1 MISVRIS
8 LKEKGFRFMS
18 ASSSDQKQFKRMT
31 EASVCPLILKLAIP
45 TTVSM
50 LVTGIYNT
58 ADTYFV
64 SQLGKSQS
72 GAVSVVF
79 SLMALI
85 QAIGFTLGMGAGSL
99 ISRSLG
105 AKDKD
110 TAGKALS
117 TSFFSALGIGALI
130 TTLGLIFLEP
140 IMSILG
146 STETAMPYAKTYARY
161 ILFGAPIMMG
171 TYVLNNLWRWEGKA
185 VFSMIGIGFGGVLNI
200 FLDPLLI
207 NVLDMGV
214 AGAAIATLISQ
225 CISFCLLLVP
235 VLLKKNIAKLSI
247 SNFSR
252 NLSFHG
258 NIWFTGLP
266 SLLRQGLASISTI
279 FLNLQGGGLAGDAAL
294 SAMGIFSKVTMLI
307 FCVLLGIGQGYQP
320 VLGFNYG
327 AKKWDRMKTAFTFT
341 WIFGTAVMFAFA
353 IPLFIFAPQL
363 VPLFIDDAEVIAIGT
378 RALRLEAFILPLL
391 TVNVMCNM
399 TFQSIGER
407 FKASFLSCLRQGVY
421 FIPCIFILPYF
432 FGIHGIEAVYPVA
445 DILTCLTSIPFAL
458 HFLYALSNNK
468 LPAQIAE
475 RKASE
480 NTQK

>member
-1 MISVRIS
+1 M
-8 LKEKGFRFMS
+8 
-18 ASSSDQKQFKRMT
+18 AAAAYDQKQFKKMT
-31 EASVCPLILKLAIP
+31 ESPVCPLICRLAIP

-64 SQLGKSQS
+64 SQLGKSAS

-85 QAIGFTLGMGAGSL
+85 QAIGFTLGMGAGSI

-105 AKDKD
+105 AKDRE
-110 TAGKALS
+110 TAGRALS

-130 TTLGLIFLEP
+130 TALGLIFLEP
-140 IMSILG
+140 IMNLLG
-146 STETAMPYAKTYARY
+146 STPTALPYAKIYARY
-161 ILFGAPIMMG
+161 ILLGAPIMMG

-185 VFSMIGIGFGGVLNI
+185 VFSMIGIGLGGVLNI
-200 FLDPLLI
+200 FLDPLFI
-207 NVLDMGV
+207 MELDMGV
-214 AGAAIATLISQ
+214 AGAAIATLLSQ
-225 CISFCLLLVP
+225 CISFILLLVP
-235 VLLKKNIAKLSI
+235 VILKKNVAKLSI
-247 SNFSR
+247 RNFSKD
-252 NLSFHG
+252 LSFHG

-266 SLLRQGLASISTI
+266 SLLRQGLASLSTI
-279 FLNLQGGGLAGDAAL
+279 FLNLQGGNLAGDAAL

-320 VLGFNYG
+320 VLGYNFG

-341 WIFGTAVMFAFA
+341 WIFGTSIMLVFAV
-353 IPLFIFAPQL
+353 PLFFFAPQL
-363 VPLFIDDAEVIAIGT
+363 MPLFIDDAEVISIGT

-407 FKASFLSCLRQGVY
+407 FKASFLSCLRQGFY
-421 FIPCIFILPYF
+421 FIPLVLLLPHF
-432 FGIHGIEAVYPVA
+432 FGISGIEAVYPVC
-445 DILTCLTSIPFAL
+445 DLLTCMTSVPFAV
-458 HFLYALSNNK
+458 HFLYRLTHGRLS
-468 LPAQIAE
+468 AQQQAKEEI
-475 RKASE
+475 
-480 NTQK
+480 

>member
-1 MISVRIS
+1 MGR
-8 LKEKGFRFMS
+8 S
-18 ASSSDQKQFKRMT
+18 AVDQKQFKKMT
-31 EASVCPLILKLAIP
+31 EAPVRPLILKLAVP

-85 QAIGFTLGMGAGSL
+85 QAIGFTLGMGSGSI

-105 AKDKD
+105 AKDED
-110 TAGKALS
+110 TASHALS
-117 TSFFSALGIGALI
+117 TSFFSALGIGGLI
-130 TTLGLIFLEP
+130 TVLGLIFIEP
-140 IMSILG
+140 IMNMLG
-146 STETAMPYAKTYARY
+146 STPTALPYAKLYARY
-161 ILFGAPIMMG
+161 ILLGAPIMMG
-171 TYVLNNLWRWEGKA
+171 SYVLNNLWRWEGKA

-207 NVLDMGV
+207 NVFDMGV

-225 CISFCLLLVP
+225 CISFLLLLIP
-235 VLLKKNIAKLSI
+235 VLLRKNIAKLTI
-247 SNFSR
+247 RHFSQS
-252 NLSFHG
+252 LSFHG

-279 FLNLQGGGLAGDAAL
+279 FLNQQGGDLAGDAAL

-307 FCVLLGIGQGYQP
+307 FCVILGIGQGYQP
-320 VLGFNYG
+320 VLGFNFG
-327 AKKWDRMKTAFTFT
+327 AKKWDRMKTAFLFT
-341 WIFGTAVMFAFA
+341 WVFGTAVMLTFAV
-353 IPLFIFAPQL
+353 PLFLFAPQL
-363 VPLFIDDAEVIAIGT
+363 MPLFIDDAEVIAIGT

-399 TFQSIGER
+399 TFQSTGER

-421 FIPCIFILPYF
+421 FIPLIWILPRI
-432 FGIHGIEAVYPVA
+432 FGISGLEAVYPVC
-445 DILTCLTSIPFAL
+445 DLLTCLTSLPFAL

-468 LPAQIAE
+468 LPSQRE
-475 RKASE
+475 SE
-480 NTQK
+480 N

>member
-1 MISVRIS
+1 
-8 LKEKGFRFMS
+8 
-18 ASSSDQKQFKRMT
+18 MT
-31 EASVCPLILKLAIP
+31 EAPVRPLILKLAIP

-85 QAIGFTLGMGAGSL
+85 QAIGFTLGMGSGSIL
-99 ISRSLG
+99 SRSLG
-105 AKDKD
+105 AKDKE

-117 TSFFSALGIGALI
+117 TSFFSALGIGTLI
-130 TTLGLIFLEP
+130 TIFGMIFLEP
-140 IMSILG
+140 IMNMLG
-146 STETAMPYAKTYARY
+146 STPTALPYAKTYASY

-185 VFSMIGIGFGGVLNI
+185 VFSMIGIGLGGVLNI
-200 FLDPLLI
+200 FLDPLMI
-207 NVLDMGV
+207 NVFDLGV
-214 AGAAIATLISQ
+214 AGAAIATLMSQ

-235 VLLKKNIAKLSI
+235 VILKKNIAKLSI
-247 SNFSR
+247 RRFSKD
-252 NLSFHG
+252 LSFHG

-279 FLNLQGGGLAGDAAL
+279 FLNQQGGGLAGDAAL

-320 VLGFNYG
+320 VLGYNFG
-327 AKKWDRMKTAFTFT
+327 AKKWGRMKTAFTFT
-341 WIFGTAVMFAFA
+341 WIFGTIVMFVFA
-353 IPLFIFAPQL
+353 VPLFFFAPQL
-363 VPLFIDDAEVIAIGT
+363 VPLFIDDAEVISIGS
-378 RALRLEAFILPLL
+378 RALQLEAFILPLL

-399 TFQSIGER
+399 TFQSMGER
-407 FKASFLSCLRQGVY
+407 FKASFLSCLRQGIY
-421 FIPCIFILPYF
+421 FIPCIFILPRF
-432 FGIHGIEAVYPVA
+432 FGIHGIELVYPVCDLLSCA
-445 DILTCLTSIPFAL
+445 TSIPFAL
-458 HFLYALSNNK
+458 HFLYALSHNK
-468 LPAQIAE
+468 LPG
-475 RKASE
+475 
-480 NTQK
+480 QKEEK

>member
-1 MISVRIS
+1 
-8 LKEKGFRFMS
+8 MS
-18 ASSSDQKQFKRMT
+18 AASSDQKQFKRMT
-31 EASVCPLILKLAIP
+31 EAPVRPLILKLAIP

-85 QAIGFTLGMGAGSL
+85 QAIGFTLGMGSGSIL
-99 ISRSLG
+99 SRSLG
-105 AKDKD
+105 AKDKE

-117 TSFFSALGIGALI
+117 TSFFSALGIGTLI
-130 TTLGLIFLEP
+130 TIFGMIFLEP
-140 IMSILG
+140 IMNMLG
-146 STETAMPYAKTYARY
+146 STPTALPYAKTYASY

-185 VFSMIGIGFGGVLNI
+185 VFSMIGIGLGGVLNI
-200 FLDPLLI
+200 ILDPLMI
-207 NVLDMGV
+207 NVFDLGV
-214 AGAAIATLISQ
+214 AGAAIATLMSQ

-235 VLLKKNIAKLSI
+235 VILKKNIAKLSFRL
-247 SNFSR
+247 FSKD
-252 NLSFHG
+252 LSFHG

-279 FLNLQGGGLAGDAAL
+279 FLNQQGGGLAGDAAL

-320 VLGFNYG
+320 VLGYNFG

-341 WIFGTAVMFAFA
+341 WIFGTIVMFVFA
-353 IPLFIFAPQL
+353 VPLFFFAPQL
-363 VPLFIDDAEVIAIGT
+363 VPLFIDDAEVISIGS
-378 RALRLEAFILPLL
+378 RALQLEAFILPLL

-399 TFQSIGER
+399 TFQSMGER
-407 FKASFLSCLRQGVY
+407 FKASFLSCLRQGIY
-421 FIPCIFILPYF
+421 FIPCIFILPRF
-432 FGIHGIEAVYPVA
+432 FGIHGIELVYPVCDLLSCA
-445 DILTCLTSIPFAL
+445 TSIPFAL
-458 HFLYALSNNK
+458 HFLYALSHNK
-468 LPAQIAE
+468 LPG
-475 RKASE
+475 
-480 NTQK
+480 QKEEK

>member
-1 MISVRIS
+1 
-8 LKEKGFRFMS
+8 MS
-18 ASSSDQKQFKRMT
+18 AASSDQKQFKRMT
-31 EASVCPLILKLAIP
+31 EAPVRPLILKLAIP

-85 QAIGFTLGMGAGSL
+85 QAIGFTLGMGSGSIL
-99 ISRSLG
+99 SRSLG

-117 TSFFSALGIGALI
+117 TSFFSALGIGTLI
-130 TTLGLIFLEP
+130 TIFGMIFLEP
-140 IMSILG
+140 IMNMLG
-146 STETAMPYAKTYARY
+146 STPTALPYAKTYASY

-185 VFSMIGIGFGGVLNI
+185 VFSMIGIGLGGVLNI
-200 FLDPLLI
+200 FLDPLMI
-207 NVLDMGV
+207 NVFDLGV
-214 AGAAIATLISQ
+214 AGAAIATLMSQ
-225 CISFCLLLVP
+225 CISFC
-235 VLLKKNIAKLSI
+235 
-247 SNFSR
+247 
-252 NLSFHG
+252 
-258 NIWFTGLP
+258 LP

-279 FLNLQGGGLAGDAAL
+279 FLNQQGGGLAGDAAL

-320 VLGFNYG
+320 VLGYNFG

-341 WIFGTAVMFAFA
+341 WIFGTIVMFVFA
-353 IPLFIFAPQL
+353 VPLFFFAPQL
-363 VPLFIDDAEVIAIGT
+363 VPLFIDDAEVISIGS
-378 RALRLEAFILPLL
+378 RALQLEAFILPLL

-399 TFQSIGER
+399 TFQSMGER
-407 FKASFLSCLRQGVY
+407 FKASFLSCLRQGIY
-421 FIPCIFILPYF
+421 FIPCIFILPRF
-432 FGIHGIEAVYPVA
+432 FGIHGIELVYPVCDLLSCA
-445 DILTCLTSIPFAL
+445 TSIPFAL
-458 HFLYALSNNK
+458 HFLYALSHNK
-468 LPAQIAE
+468 LPG
-475 RKASE
+475 
-480 NTQK
+480 QKEEK

>member
-1 MISVRIS
+1 
-8 LKEKGFRFMS
+8 
-18 ASSSDQKQFKRMT
+18 MT
-31 EASVCPLILKLAIP
+31 EAPVRPLILKLAIP

-85 QAIGFTLGMGAGSL
+85 QAIGFTLGMGSGSIL
-99 ISRSLG
+99 SRSLG
-105 AKDKD
+105 AKDKE

-117 TSFFSALGIGALI
+117 TSFFSALGIGTLI
-130 TTLGLIFLEP
+130 TIFGMIFLEP
-140 IMSILG
+140 IMNMLG
-146 STETAMPYAKTYARY
+146 STPTALPYAKTYASY

-185 VFSMIGIGFGGVLNI
+185 VFSMIGIGLGGVLNI
-200 FLDPLLI
+200 FLDPLMI
-207 NVLDMGV
+207 NVFGLGV
-214 AGAAIATLISQ
+214 AGAAIATLMSQ

-235 VLLKKNIAKLSI
+235 VILKKNIAKLSI
-247 SNFSR
+247 RLFSKD
-252 NLSFHG
+252 LSFHG

-279 FLNLQGGGLAGDAAL
+279 FLNQQGGGLAGDAAL

-320 VLGFNYG
+320 VLGYNFG

-341 WIFGTAVMFAFA
+341 WIFGTIVMFVFA
-353 IPLFIFAPQL
+353 VPLFFFAPQL
-363 VPLFIDDAEVIAIGT
+363 VPLFIDDAEVISIGS
-378 RALRLEAFILPLL
+378 RALQLEAFILPLL

-399 TFQSIGER
+399 TFQSMGER
-407 FKASFLSCLRQGVY
+407 FKASFLSCLRQGIY
-421 FIPCIFILPYF
+421 FIPCIFILPRF
-432 FGIHGIEAVYPVA
+432 FGIHGIELVYPVCDLLSCA
-445 DILTCLTSIPFAL
+445 TSIPFAL
-458 HFLYALSNNK
+458 HFLYALSHNK
-468 LPAQIAE
+468 LPG
-475 RKASE
+475 
-480 NTQK
+480 QKEEK

>member
-1 MISVRIS
+1 
-8 LKEKGFRFMS
+8 
-18 ASSSDQKQFKRMT
+18 MT
-31 EASVCPLILKLAIP
+31 EAPVRPLILKLAIP

-85 QAIGFTLGMGAGSL
+85 QAIGFTLGMGSGSIL
-99 ISRSLG
+99 SRSLG
-105 AKDKD
+105 AKDKE

-117 TSFFSALGIGALI
+117 TSFFSALGIGTLI
-130 TTLGLIFLEP
+130 TIFGMIFLEP
-140 IMSILG
+140 IMNMLG
-146 STETAMPYAKTYARY
+146 STPTALPYAKTYASY

-185 VFSMIGIGFGGVLNI
+185 VFSMIGIGLGGVLNI
-200 FLDPLLI
+200 FLDPLMI
-207 NVLDMGV
+207 NVFDLGV
-214 AGAAIATLISQ
+214 AGAAIATLMSQ

-235 VLLKKNIAKLSI
+235 VILKKNIAKLSI
-247 SNFSR
+247 RLFSKD
-252 NLSFHG
+252 LSFHG

-279 FLNLQGGGLAGDAAL
+279 FLNQQGGGLAGDAAL

-320 VLGFNYG
+320 VLGYNFG

-341 WIFGTAVMFAFA
+341 WIFGTIVMFVFA
-353 IPLFIFAPQL
+353 VPLFFFAPQL
-363 VPLFIDDAEVIAIGT
+363 VPLFIDDAEVISIGS
-378 RALRLEAFILPLL
+378 RALQLEAFILPLL

-399 TFQSIGER
+399 TFQSMGER
-407 FKASFLSCLRQGVY
+407 FKASFLSCLRQGIY
-421 FIPCIFILPYF
+421 FIPCIFILPRF
-432 FGIHGIEAVYPVA
+432 FGIHGIELVYPVCDLLSCA
-445 DILTCLTSIPFAL
+445 TSIPFAL
-458 HFLYALSNNK
+458 HFLYALSHNK
-468 LPAQIAE
+468 LPG
-475 RKASE
+475 
-480 NTQK
+480 QKEEK